1 MREMLQTVNKAA
13 APPQRSSSIRLRR
26 RRDEVKQ
33 QFVKNRRSGEFG
45 YRLDTEAGDAGGD
58 GFESVV
64 GLKKSCKDDTLD
76 PTAGAEDHIKHNLR
90 PLIRNKFKLTD
101 FGLID
106 TPAPAPAAQRQPLG
120 HTGRRKPRE
129 SFADDDDE
137 EDTAKMSMNCFSGNI
152 KTLEKENYTSLTRKR
167 APSYSNTATTFPLH
181 RSLMWVQKG
190 KLLSRW
196 KERFIVIT
204 EEYIQ
209 CFKKGLAQ
217 LSQMGD
223 FIFQFAMKDI
233 KSVSLVDRRG
243 YLTVALEIDGEMA
256 GLVLRKPEG
265 LRDWYNLVQK
275 QVKEA
280 KARVMLSTEQFW
292 TKKAEAG
299 GGQQEPS
306 TEEWLVGRRGHWGE
320 GRPASVASVDRRQHR
335 YRHRHYR
342 QQYGDHPD
350 ESSTLSKLSK
360 KSKPRSRSC
369 ERERGTKLGPG
380 ARSTIQL
387 SARESEDSGNSSLN
401 TYNTDTMGTNT
412 TQYTTDL
419 AAPAPGPGE
428 WVQAPPSRPRGYS
441 NMGWY

>member
-1 MREMLQTVNKAA
+1 MREMISSLNKAQA
-13 APPQRSSSIRLRR
+13 PQRSSSIRLRR

-45 YRLDTEAGDAGGD
+45 YRVNDNNNVEEISDNFDNNT
-58 GFESVV
+58 VV
-64 GLKKSCKDDTLD
+64 VQKSYRDDTLD
-76 PTAGAEDHIKHNLR
+76 PTTTEDHIKHNLR

-106 TPAPAPAAQRQPLG
+106 SPQTTGSSLQPPDHQLS

-129 SFADDDDE
+129 SLPDDDDDE
-137 EDTAKMSMNCFSGNI
+137 EGTTKMSMNCFSGNI
-152 KTLEKENYTSLTRKR
+152 KTLEKENYSSLARKR
-167 APSYSNTATTFPLH
+167 TPSFSNNNFPLH

-223 FIFQFAMKDI
+223 FLFQFAMKDV

-243 YLTVALEIDGEMA
+243 YLTVVLEIEGDA
-256 GLVLRKPEG
+256 GLVVRKPEG
-265 LRDWYNLVQK
+265 LRDWYNLIQK
-275 QVKEA
+275 AVKES

-292 TKKAEAG
+292 NKK
-299 GGQQEPS
+299 
-306 TEEWLVGRRGHWGE
+306 TEDQTEDWLVTRRTTPGASYHYSD
-320 GRPASVASVDRRQHR
+320 RPASVASVDRRQHR
-335 YRHRHYR
+335 YRHRQFR
-342 QQYGDHPD
+342 QQYTDYPD

-360 KSKPRSRSC
+360 KSKPRSKSVDRDRS
-369 ERERGTKLGPG
+369 GKNNGG
-380 ARSTIQL
+380 RSV
-387 SARESEDSGNSSLN
+387 SVSEDSGNSSLN
-401 TYNTDTMGTNT
+401 TYNTDTIQTNNS
-412 TQYTTDL
+412 D
-419 AAPAPGPGE
+419 
-428 WVQAPPSRPRGYS
+428 WINVPRGY